1 MEAADK
7 SVIKEEGE
15 KKNISIYSVCITTF
29 IFLLRRQ
36 VEKMRTLTRFVG
48 NRTAALSVLTD
59 VDPTEP
65 NRPLSATVVTDVKG
79 LHVSAV

>member
-1 MEAADK
+1 MYHYFY
-7 SVIKEEGE
+7 
-15 KKNISIYSVCITTF
+15 ISAETPCREDENLDPT
-29 IFLLRRQ
+29 RREQ
-36 VEKMRTLTRFVG
+36 DSRS
-48 NRTAALSVLTD
+48 LSVLTD